1 MIWSNKMKDKV
12 IYNYIGKVLI
22 GFSILFI
29 FPILVCFIYHENTLP
44 FIIPQIISL
53 ILGLLLNKINSNNDS
68 IYAKHG
74 FKIVAISW
82 ILISIIG
89 AFPIYLN
96 KDANFVDALF
106 ETVSGFTTTGATI
119 FNNVENLNKS
129 ILFWRSFS
137 HFIGGMGVLVFV
149 VTIIP
154 LSSQGKSMHV
164 LRAEMP
170 GPTVGKL
177 VPGIKKT
184 LLYLYMIYLG
194 LTIAEIILLLF
205 GGMRI
210 FDSIL
215 ISMGTAGTGGFSVL
229 NSSLASY
236 STFCKCVVALFMFLF
251 GVNFNLY
258 FLFFIGGIKNI
269 FKSEELRVYI
279 LIFIFSVLFVFM
291 NTVNLFASSFRTLI
305 DAIFHVSSI
314 MTSTG
319 YSIGDI
325 NIYPTS
331 CRVLM
336 MLLMLI
342 SACAGSTCGGFKI
355 SRLIIIFKSIKRDLL
370 KLVHPNNI
378 KAITFE
384 GKKVS
389 EDTIKS
395 TCTFMFLYVILIIIM
410 VFIIGFDGFSLEE
423 TLNAVFTTFG
433 NVGLCFDITNF
444 SGFSILSKLTF
455 CVGML
460 LGRLEIFP
468 VLILFMDRNR
478 E

>member
-1 MIWSNKMKDKV
+1 MKDKV
-12 IYNYIGKVLI
+12 IFNYIGKVLI
-22 GFSILFI
+22 GFSLLFI
-29 FPILVCFIYHENTLP
+29 FPIIVCFIYNENVFP
-44 FIIPQIISL
+44 FVIPQIISL
-53 ILGLLLNKINSNNDS
+53 ILGLLLNQINTKDDN
-68 IYAKHG
+68 IYAKQG
-74 FKIVAISW
+74 FKIVAIAW

-96 KDANFVDALF
+96 KDANFIDALF

-119 FNNVENLNKS
+119 FDNVENLNKS

-137 HFIGGMGVLVFV
+137 HFIGGMGVLAFV
-149 VTIIP
+149 ITIIP
-154 LSSQGKSMHV
+154 LSYQGKSMNV
-164 LRAEMP
+164 LKAEMP

-184 LLYLYMIYLG
+184 LVYLYMIYLG
-194 LTIAEIILLLF
+194 LTIIEMILLLL
-205 GGMRI
+205 GGMEI

-215 ISMGTAGTGGFSVL
+215 ISIGTAGTGGFAVL
-229 NSSLASY
+229 NSSLATY

-258 FLFFIGGIKNI
+258 FFVFIGGIKNI
-269 FKSEELRVYI
+269 FKSEELRIYI
-279 LIFIFSVLFVFM
+279 LIFVFSVAFIFLNTIGLFVSPF
-291 NTVNLFASSFRTLI
+291 NALI
-305 DAIFHVSSI
+305 DSIFHVSSI

-331 CRVLM
+331 CRVLIM
-336 MLLMLI
+336 MLMLI

-355 SRLIIIFKSIKRDLL
+355 SRLIIIFKSIKRDILIL
-370 KLVHPNNI
+370 AHPNSV

-395 TCTFMFLYVILIIIM
+395 TSTFMFLYVILIIIM
-410 VFIIGFDGFSLEE
+410 VFIIGFDGFSYEK
-423 TLNAVFTTFG
+423 TVNAVFTTFG
-433 NVGLCFDITNF
+433 NVGLCFDITSF
-444 SGFSILSKLTF
+444 SGFSAFSKLIF
-455 CVGML
+455 CV
-460 LGRLEIFP
+460 
-468 VLILFMDRNR
+468 RNAFR
-478 E
+478 KIRNFSYISIVYGQK

>member
-1 MIWSNKMKDKV
+1 MKDKV

-29 FPILVCFIYHENTLP
+29 FPILVCFIYHENIIA

-53 ILGLLLNKINSNNDS
+53 ILGLVLNYINATDDN
-68 IYAKHG
+68 IYAKQG
-74 FKIVAISW
+74 FKIVALSW

-89 AFPIYLN
+89 SFPIYLN
-96 KDANFVDALF
+96 GDASFVDALF

-119 FNNVENLNKS
+119 FNDVESLNKS

-137 HFIGGMGVLVFV
+137 HFIGGMGVLAFV
-149 VTIIP
+149 ITIIP

-164 LRAEMP
+164 LKAEMP

-194 LTIAEIILLLF
+194 LTITEIVLLLF
-205 GGMRI
+205 GGMKI

-229 NSSLASY
+229 NSSLATY
-236 STFCKCVVALFMFLF
+236 PTFCKCVVALFMFLF

-258 FLFFIGGIKNI
+258 FLVFIGGIKNV

-279 LIFIFSVLFVFM
+279 FIFICSVLFIFM
-291 NTVNLFASSFRTLI
+291 NTVNLFTNSFIALI

-319 YSIGDI
+319 YSIGNI

-331 CRVLM
+331 CRVLIL
-336 MLLMLI
+336 LLMLI

-355 SRLIIIFKSIKRDLL
+355 SRLIIIFKSIKRDIL
-370 KLVHPNNI
+370 KLIHPNSVNT
-378 KAITFE
+378 ITFE
-384 GKKVS
+384 GKKIS

-395 TCTFMFLYVILIIIM
+395 TSTFMFLYVILIIIM
-410 VFIIGFDGFSLEE
+410 IFIIGFDGFSLEK
-423 TLNAVFTTFG
+423 TINAVFTTFG
-433 NVGLCFDITNF
+433 NVGLCFDITSF
-444 SGFSILSKLTF
+444 SEFSIISKLTF
-455 CVGML
+455 CIGML

-468 VLILFMDRNR
+468 VLVLFINRDR